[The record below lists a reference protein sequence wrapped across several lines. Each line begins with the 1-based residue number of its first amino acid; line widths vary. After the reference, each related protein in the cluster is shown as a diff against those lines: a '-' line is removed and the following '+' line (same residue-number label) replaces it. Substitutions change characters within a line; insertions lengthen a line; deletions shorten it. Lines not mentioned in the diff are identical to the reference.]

1 MHHRRAGIAVAL
13 WLLSQSVASAA
24 EPVAA
29 LSPTLRGFFDTHCTA
44 CHDAES
50 KKGGL
55 DLAALAADFANPS
68 VFDQWVQVHD
78 RLRAGEMPPPAR
90 KKQPTATEREAVVE
104 LLNAELVK
112 AEQARRAGDGRAV
125 LRRLNRK
132 EYENT
137 LRDLLGLPGLSVK
150 ELLPEDGKA
159 HGFDKSPSALDL
171 SYVQLGQ
178 YLEAADAVLDA
189 AIAPHAERPFLY
201 RARTYGGTG
210 ALAQHALNG
219 ETVFLKDF
227 KYDDSVMP
235 LPTERLVENK
245 KKRFEFAKSPYQ
257 GTMGV
262 FRTEDPAFRP
272 QFPFEAKY
280 LGQYKLRM
288 SVWSFGWDKGEVKPH
303 AKTEAA
309 ALVADGRTLGY
320 FDAPSLKPTVTE
332 IEVWL
337 KPGDRIQF
345 NAASLWPA
353 TIYNRPGLA
362 SGYVGPGIAVD
373 WLDVEG
379 PLVDSWPTQAHRRLF
394 GDLPFTALAPPQPKR
409 QDVQKLPK
417 RPRPQAFQ
425 HRGMAGPKVELSTVD
440 SQAPPADA
448 RRLLADF
455 LPRAFRREVTP
466 AEVDR
471 YVGLFQT
478 RFDTGSMFEVAMR
491 TAYRAAL
498 CSPDFLY
505 LRESRGKLDDRAVAN
520 RLSYFLWNSLPDDE
534 LVAQAE
540 RGALG
545 DGANLRRQVERML
558 RDERAERF
566 LVDFTDQW
574 LNLGDIDATTPDRKL
589 YPEFNRVLRD
599 AMLAETRA
607 FFREML
613 EKDLSVTHLIDS
625 DFAML
630 NARLAEHYRLPGVE
644 GSAIRRVE
652 LPADCDRGGI
662 LTQASVLKVTANG
675 TVTSPVTRGVW
686 VLRKILGR
694 PPEPPPPDVPAIE
707 PDVQGTTTI
716 REMLAKHRSI
726 AACAACHDQIDPP
739 GFALE
744 SYDVIGGR
752 QTRYRSLGAGEA
764 PDKSLTFGRGVPY
777 KLGLKVDPSG
787 ETADGRHFDD
797 LEGLKQLLLEEPRV
811 LARNLVGQW
820 VIYATGAAV
829 GFADRAHVE
838 KVLDQAA
845 AGRYG
850 IRSLLHE
857 FVQSP
862 LFLSR

>member
-1 MHHRRAGIAVAL
+1 LPA
-13 WLLSQSVASAA
+13 
-24 EPVAA
+24 
-29 LSPTLRGFFDTHCTA
+29 TLRGFLDSHCVT
-44 CHDAES
+44 CHNAEG

-55 DLAALAADFANPS
+55 DLEALSADFSNPAA
-68 VFDQWVQVHD
+68 FATWVEVQD
-78 RLRAGEMPPPAR
+78 RLRSGEMPPKAR
-90 KKQPTATEREAVVE
+90 KDQPAAAEREALIK

-125 LRRLNRK
+125 LRRLNRV

-159 HGFDKSPSALDL
+159 HDFNKSSSALDL
-171 SYVQLGQ
+171 SYVQLAK
-178 YLEAADAVLDA
+178 YLEASGAALDA
-189 AIAPHAERPFLY
+189 AIAPHAQRPFLY
-201 RARTYGGTG
+201 KVRTYGGTG

-227 KYDDSVMP
+227 KYDDAVMP
-235 LPTERLVENK
+235 LPTERSAALSPEKQAENR
-245 KKRFEFAKSPYQ
+245 KRRIELAKNPYQ

-272 QFPFEAKY
+272 LFPFQAVYAGKY
-280 LGQYKLRM
+280 RLRM
-288 SVWSFGWDKGEVKPH
+288 SVWSFWWDKGTVKPH
-303 AKTEAA
+303 ARTEAA

-337 KPGDRIQF
+337 QPGDRLQF
-345 NAASLWPA
+345 NAASLWPV

-379 PLVDSWPTQAHRRLF
+379 PLLESWPPPAHRRLF
-394 GDLPFTALAPPQPKR
+394 GDLPFVALPPAQPKK
-409 QDVQKLPK
+409 QDVGKLPK

-425 HRGMAGPKVELSTVD
+425 HRGIPSPRVELSTVFSKD
-440 SQAPPADA
+440 PEVDA

-455 LPRAFRREVTP
+455 LPRAFRRPVSP
-466 AEVDR
+466 KEVDR
-471 YVGLFQT
+471 YVALF
-478 RFDTGSMFEVAMR
+478 RSRLEAGYLFEVALR
-491 TAYRAAL
+491 AAYQAAL

-505 LRESRGKLDDRAVAN
+505 LREPPGKLDDRAVAA
-520 RLSYFLWNSLPDDE
+520 RLSYFLWNSMPDEE
-534 LVAQAE
+534 LFTLAE
-540 RGALG
+540 TGKLHDATVLRG
-545 DGANLRRQVERML
+545 QVERML
-558 RDERAERF
+558 RDVRAERF

-574 LNLGDIDATTPDRKL
+574 LGLSDLDATTPDKRL

-599 AMLAETRA
+599 AMPAETRA
-607 FFREML
+607 FFRQML
-613 EKDLSVTHLIDS
+613 ENDLSVTNLVDS

-630 NARLAEHYRLPGVE
+630 NQRLGEHYRIPGVE
-644 GSAIRRVE
+644 GTAIRRVT
-652 LPADCDRGGI
+652 LPPDCGRGGI
-662 LTQASVLKVTANG
+662 LTHASVLKVTANG
-675 TVTSPVTRGVW
+675 TVTSPVTRGAW
-686 VLRKILGR
+686 VLRKILGQ

-707 PDVQGTTTI
+707 PDVQGATSI
-716 REMLAKHRSI
+716 RQMLARHRST
-726 AACAACHDQIDPP
+726 AACAACHNKIDPP

-752 QTRYRSLGAGEA
+752 QTRYRSLGEGQA
-764 PDKSLTFGRGVPY
+764 PDKSTTFGRGVAY

-787 ETADGRHFDD
+787 ETADGRRFND
-797 LEGLKQLLLEEPRV
+797 LEGFKELLLEDPRP

-820 VIYATGAAV
+820 VVYATGAPV
-829 GFADRAHVE
+829 GFADRAEVE
-838 KVLDQAA
+838 RILDRA

-850 IRSLLHE
+850 VRSLLHE

-862 LFLSR
+862 LFLSK